1 MITVDWSK
9 MLLDIKVLLKI
20 SIVVMYIPVVTPFS
34 TLENKIPGEK
44 IKNQFIEERKTCFSL
59 DMNVLPGRNNTL
71 QFIQQKISSLTDSMQ
86 KLKEL
91 SGKANEVYNV
101 LCRKF
106 DKKSVEKSEQ
116 GRKKWRKEQNK
127 KKRQKRQRSQEKH
140 TIKFLSVISSASKHF
155 FSHPRTF

>member
-1 MITVDWSK
+1 

-34 TLENKIPGEK
+34 TLKNKIPGEK

-71 QFIQQKISSLTDSMQ
+71 QFIQRKISSLTDSMQ

-91 SGKANEVYNV
+91 SAKANEVYNV

-116 GRKKWRKEQNK
+116 GERNGEKNK
-127 KKRQKRQRSQEKH
+127 KKEK
-140 TIKFLSVISSASKHF
+140 TKTTKEPGETYYKVSVSY
-155 FSHPRTF
+155 